1 MKFTFKQDQASGRA
15 GRRGDVDPRQA
26 ARLPGHQFWR
36 QAVVRCRRLVAAATR
51 TRRCDISPIAF
62 KDGKRIAEAIPMTR
76 LEDLP
81 PNTEAGHVAG
91 AVCARFASR

>member
-1 MKFTFKQDQASGRA
+1 MWILDKRLGFLVTNFGGKQWFVVAASSPR
-15 GRRGDVDPRQA
+15 RRGQD
-26 ARLPGHQFWR
+26 F
-36 QAVVRCRRLVAAATR
+36 
-51 TRRCDISPIAF
+51 CDISPIAF